1 MSLLLILLA
10 LAVVLLA
17 AANGANDNIKGAAT
31 LMGSGVLGF
40 RGAITLATLSTAA
53 GGVASIFLA
62 QGLLAAFGGKGI
74 VSAEIA
80 ASAGFLFAVA
90 AAAAATVALATRLG
104 LPISTTHA
112 LLGGLVGAG
121 LAAAPADLAWL
132 PVLKGLLLPLLLSPV
147 LAISLA
153 LLLLP
158 GMALLS
164 RRVAPVSACA
174 CVPPSVALT
183 GDTISLR
190 EGELILGTLED
201 AACVATPASQRI
213 TVPLSR
219 VLDALHVLS
228 AAAVSFARGLNDTPK
243 IAALLVGAGLLGAGS
258 ASLLV
263 VLAMAI
269 GGVLASRRVAQT
281 LAFRVTR
288 MDAAQGLGGNLVTAL
303 LVVVASRL
311 GLPVSTTHVSTGA
324 LFGIALRGD
333 GGNAA
338 VIRSILLA
346 WLLTLPLAAA
356 LAYTLYQINP

>member
-1 MSLLLILLA
+1 MSLMLLLLA
-10 LAVVLLA
+10 LAVTLLA

-40 RGAITLATLSTAA
+40 RAAITLATLATAA
-53 GGVASIFLA
+53 GGTASVFLA

-74 VSAEIA
+74 VSTEVAT
-80 ASAGFLFAVA
+80 SAGFLFAVA
-90 AAAAATVALATRLG
+90 TGAAATVGLATRLG

-121 LAAAPADLAWL
+121 LASAPTELAWL
-132 PVLKGLLLPLLLSPV
+132 PAFKGLLLPLLLSPL

-153 LLLLP
+153 LVLLP
-158 GMALLS
+158 LIAFWS
-164 RRVAPVSACA
+164 RRVPPVSACA
-174 CVPPSVALT
+174 CAPQ
-183 GDTISLR
+183 TIAQVGGAAVLN
-190 EGELILGTLED
+190 EAIPHFGTLTD
-201 AACVATPASQRI
+201 ATCAATPAAERVV
-213 TVPLSR
+213 VPASR
-219 VLDALHVLS
+219 ALDALHVLS
-228 AAAVSFARGLNDTPK
+228 AAAVSFARGMNDTPK

-263 VLAMAI
+263 ALAMAI

-281 LAFRVTR
+281 LAFRVTH

-324 LFGIALRGD
+324 LFGIALRSH
-333 GGNAA
+333 GGNAD

-346 WLLTLPLAAA
+346 WLLTLPVAAA
-356 LAYTLYQINP
+356 LAFLIFRLTP